1 MSFEFFLPCPRGLEA
16 ALAAELAEIAARH
29 LNGAPFT
36 AGAQVPGGVHFRGG
50 WAAGMAANL
59 HSRLAS
65 RVLLKLAHQPYRS
78 EQDIYAL
85 ALEQRWEQWF
95 SANETLRVDV
105 TAIKS
110 PLRSLEFATLRV
122 KDAICD
128 RLREV
133 SGERP
138 NVDTAA
144 PDVRVFVFLTATDCT
159 LYLDTSGEPL
169 FKRGWRLDK
178 GAAPLRENL
187 AAGILRL
194 TGWTPGT
201 PLYDPMCGS
210 GTFLAEA
217 AQVALN
223 VAPGAERRFGFEKLR
238 QYDRSVWQGLKAAA
252 LDAKQAAASSRKD
265 LQIFGS
271 DISGDMLD
279 KARANFQRAG
289 LPSIVLKQVDARG
302 MSAPVAAPGILVA
315 NPPYGERI
323 EVRGRGPRGEIR
335 ETGRDRREDRD
346 SREARDSRESRD
358 SRGTRDDEG
367 FRRVH
372 TDEPPDS
379 EFFKALGDALKQ
391 RFTGWHAFI
400 LTSDRKLPG
409 QLRLRESTKTP
420 LFNGALECRLFR
432 FDLIAGS
439 VRQRPAGDTPAA

>member
-1 MSFEFFLPCPRGLEA
+1 MPPALFDWFVPCPRGLEVP
-16 ALAAELAEIAARH
+16 LAAELAEIGQRH
-29 LNGAPFT
+29 LGGASFK
-36 AGAQVPGGVHFRGG
+36 AGAQVPGGVHFKGG
-50 WAAGMAANL
+50 WTAGMAANL
-59 HSRLAS
+59 HSRIAS
-65 RVLLKLAHQPYRS
+65 RVLLKIAHGPYRS
-78 EQDIYAL
+78 ENDIYEL
-85 ALEQRWEQWF
+85 AYQQQWEQWF
-95 SANETLRVDV
+95 TPNQTMRVDI

-122 KDAICD
+122 KDAVCD
-128 RLREV
+128 RLREL
-133 SGERP
+133 SGSRP
-138 NVDTAA
+138 SVDTQQ
-144 PDVRVFVFLTATDCT
+144 PDVRVFAFLTINECT
-159 LYLDTSGEPL
+159 LYLDTSGDPL

-223 VAPGAERRFGFEKLR
+223 IAPGVERRFGFEKLK
-238 QYDRSVWQGLKAAA
+238 QYDVNAWQKLKVAAV
-252 LDAKQAAASSRKD
+252 DAKRAARTSRAD

-279 KARANFQRAG
+279 KARANLDRAG
-289 LPSIVLKQVDARG
+289 LPDLSLKQVDARN
-302 MSAPVAAPGILVA
+302 MTPPTDAPGILVA

-335 ETGRDRREDRD
+335 DTGRGRRDRD
-346 SREARDSRESRD
+346 E
-358 SRGTRDDEG
+358 DDEA
-367 FRRVH
+367 FTRAQ
-372 TDEPPDS
+372 PDPADT
-379 EFFKALGDALKQ
+379 EFFISFGNALKQ
-391 RFTGWHAFI
+391 RFPGWRAYV

-409 QLRLRESTKTP
+409 LMRLRESTKTP

-439 VRQRPAGDTPAA
+439 VRNRPASQDAPREE

>member
-358 SRGTRDDEG
+358 SRGTRDGEG

>member
-1 MSFEFFLPCPRGLEA
+1 MSFDFFIPCPRGLEA

-59 HSRLAS
+59 HSRIAS
-65 RVLLKLAHQPYRS
+65 RVLLKIAHRPYRS

-95 SANETLRVDV
+95 SARETLRVDV

-133 SGERP
+133 SGDRP
-138 NVDTAA
+138 NIDTSA
-144 PDVRVFVFLTATDCT
+144 PDVRVFAFLTATDCT

-187 AAGILRL
+187 AAGILHL
-194 TGWTPGT
+194 TGWTAGT

-223 VAPGAERRFGFEKLR
+223 IAPGAERRFGFEKLR
-238 QYDRSVWQGLKAAA
+238 QYDAKTWQTLKAAA
-252 LDAKQAAASSRKD
+252 LDAKHAARASRAD

-271 DISGDMLD
+271 DISGDMLI
-279 KARANFQRAG
+279 KARANFERAG
-289 LPSIVLKQVDARG
+289 LPSVSLKQVDARG
-302 MSAPVAAPGILVA
+302 MAPPSSEPGILVA

-323 EVRGRGPRGEIR
+323 EVRGRNARGELR
-335 ETGRDRREDRD
+335 ETRENREDD
-346 SREARDSRESRD
+346 S
-358 SRGTRDDEG
+358 
-367 FRRVH
+367 FRRAQE
-372 TDEPPDS
+372 DAPDS
-379 EFFKALGDALKQ
+379 EFFKS
-391 RFTGWHAFI
+391 R
-400 LTSDRKLPG
+400 S
-409 QLRLRESTKTP
+409 S
-420 LFNGALECRLFR
+420 
-432 FDLIAGS
+432 
-439 VRQRPAGDTPAA
+439 

>member
-1 MSFEFFLPCPRGLEA
+1 MSFDFFIPCPRGLEA

-59 HSRLAS
+59 HSRIAS
-65 RVLLKLAHQPYRS
+65 RVLLKIAHRPYRS

-95 SANETLRVDV
+95 SAHETLRVDV

-110 PLRSLEFATLRV
+110 PLRSLEFTTLRV

-133 SGERP
+133 SGDASQHRHQRAGC
-138 NVDTAA
+138 T
-144 PDVRVFVFLTATDCT
+144 RICFLTATDCT

-194 TGWTPGT
+194 TGWTAGT

-223 VAPGAERRFGFEKLR
+223 IAPGAERRFGFEKLK
-238 QYDRSVWQGLKAAA
+238 QYDAKTWQTLKAAA
-252 LDAKQAAASSRKD
+252 LDAKHAARASRAD

-271 DISGDMLD
+271 DISGDMLI
-279 KARANFQRAG
+279 KARANFERAG
-289 LPSIVLKQVDARG
+289 LPSVSLKQVDARG
-302 MSAPVAAPGILVA
+302 MAPPSSEPGILVA

-323 EVRGRGPRGEIR
+323 EVRGRNARGELR
-335 ETGRDRREDRD
+335 ET
-346 SREARDSRESRD
+346 RESREDD
-358 SRGTRDDEG
+358 S
-367 FRRVH
+367 FRRAQ
-372 TDEPPDS
+372 EEAPDS
-379 EFFKALGDALKQ
+379 EFFKSLGDALKQ

-439 VRQRPAGDTPAA
+439 VRQRPANDTPAA

>member
-1 MSFEFFLPCPRGLEA
+1 MSFEFFIPCPRGLEA

-29 LNGAPFT
+29 LNGAPFA
-36 AGAQVPGGVHFRGG
+36 AGAQVPGGVHFKGG

-59 HSRLAS
+59 HSRIAS
-65 RVLLKLAHQPYRS
+65 RVLLKIAHRPYRN
-78 EQDIYAL
+78 EQDIYGL
-85 ALEQRWEQWF
+85 ALEQSWEQWF

-128 RLREV
+128 RLRDKT
-133 SGERP
+133 GARP
-138 NVDTAA
+138 SIDTGS
-144 PDVRVFVFLTATDCT
+144 PDARVFAFLTATDCT

-223 VAPGAERRFGFEKLR
+223 IAPGVERRFGFEKFK
-238 QYDRSVWQGLKAAA
+238 QYDVSAWQTLKVAAQ
-252 LDAKQAAASSRKD
+252 DAKRAARAGRGD
-265 LQIFGS
+265 LLIFGS
-271 DISGDMLD
+271 DISDNMLQ
-279 KARANFQRAG
+279 KARANFERAG
-289 LPSIVLKQVDARG
+289 FPALPLKQIDARNMMPPAG
-302 MSAPVAAPGILVA
+302 EAGILVA

-323 EVRGRGPRGEIR
+323 EVRGPRGEIR
-335 ETGRDRREDRD
+335 NTGRE
-346 SREARDSRESRD
+346 E
-358 SRGTRDDEG
+358 GG
-367 FRRVH
+367 FRRV
-372 TDEPPDS
+372 ESEEAPDMT
-379 EFFKALGDALKQ
+379 EFFQSFGDALKK
-391 RFTGWHAFI
+391 RFTGWHAFV

-409 QLRLRESTKTP
+409 QMRLRESTKTP

-439 VRQRPAGDTPAA
+439 VRQRPAADGPKE

>member
-1 MSFEFFLPCPRGLEA
+1 MSFDFFIPCPRGLEA

-59 HSRLAS
+59 HSRIAS
-65 RVLLKLAHQPYRS
+65 RVLLKIAHRPYRS

-85 ALEQRWEQWF
+85 ALEQRWEQWY
-95 SANETLRVDV
+95 SARETLRVDV
-105 TAIKS
+105 TASKS

-133 SGERP
+133 SGDRP
-138 NVDTAA
+138 NIDTSA

-194 TGWTPGT
+194 TGWTAGT

-223 VAPGAERRFGFEKLR
+223 IAPGAERRFGFEKLK
-238 QYDRSVWQGLKAAA
+238 QYEAKTWQTLKAAA
-252 LDAKQAAASSRKD
+252 LDAKHAARTSRAD

-271 DISGDMLD
+271 DISGDMLI
-279 KARANFQRAG
+279 KARANFERAG
-289 LPSIVLKQVDARG
+289 LSSVSLKQVDARG
-302 MSAPVAAPGILVA
+302 MAPPSSEPGILVA

-323 EVRGRGPRGEIR
+323 EVRGRNARGELR
-335 ETGRDRREDRD
+335 ETRENREDD
-346 SREARDSRESRD
+346 S
-358 SRGTRDDEG
+358 
-367 FRRVH
+367 FRRAQ
-372 TDEPPDS
+372 EEAPDS
-379 EFFKALGDALKQ
+379 EFFKSLGDALKQ

-439 VRQRPAGDTPAA
+439 VRQRPANDTPAA

>member
-1 MSFEFFLPCPRGLEA
+1 MSFDFFLPCPRGLEA
-16 ALAAELAEIAARH
+16 ALVAELAEIATQH
-29 LNGAPFT
+29 LAGAPFT

-59 HSRLAS
+59 HSRIAS
-65 RVLLKLAHQPYRS
+65 RVLLKIAQRPYRN

-110 PLRSLEFATLRV
+110 PLRSLEFTTLRV

-128 RLREV
+128 RLRDV
-133 SGERP
+133 SGARP
-138 NVDTAA
+138 SIDTGA
-144 PDVRVFVFLTATDCT
+144 PDVRVFAFLTATDCT

-217 AQVALN
+217 AQVALQI
-223 VAPGAERRFGFEKLR
+223 APGVERRFGFEKLK
-238 QYDRSVWQGLKAAA
+238 QYDVTGWQTLKAAA
-252 LDAKQAAASSRKD
+252 QDAKRAARTSRAA

-271 DISGDMLD
+271 DISDNMLG
-279 KARANFQRAG
+279 KARANFERAG
-289 LPSIVLKQVDARG
+289 FPAIPLKQVDARG
-302 MSAPVAAPGILVA
+302 MTPPSSEAGILVA

-335 ETGRDRREDRD
+335 NTGRENRDED
-346 SREARDSRESRD
+346 ES
-358 SRGTRDDEG
+358 EG
-367 FRRVH
+367 FHRTH
-372 TDEPPDS
+372 TDTPNAD
-379 EFFKALGDALKQ
+379 FFQSLGDALKQ

-409 QLRLRESTKTP
+409 QVRLRESAKTP

-432 FDLIAGS
+432 FDLIAGN
-439 VRQRPAGDTPAA
+439 VRQRPAIDKPND

>member
-1 MSFEFFLPCPRGLEA
+1 MSFDFFVPCPRGLEA
-16 ALAAELAEIAARH
+16 ALAAELADIAANR
-29 LNGAPFT
+29 LPPGALQPGAP
-36 AGAQVPGGVHFRGG
+36 VPGGVHFSGN
-50 WAAGMAANL
+50 WAGGMAANL
-59 HSRLAS
+59 HSRIAS
-65 RVLLKLAHQPYRS
+65 RVLLKIAQRPYRS
-78 EQDIYAL
+78 EQDVYAL
-85 ALEQRWEQWF
+85 AREQRWEQWF

-133 SGERP
+133 SGARP
-138 NVDTAA
+138 SIDTAL
-144 PDVRVFVFLTATDCT
+144 PDVRVFAFLTATDCT

-217 AQVALN
+217 GQVALDI
-223 VAPGAERRFGFEKLR
+223 APGLDRRFAFEKLR
-238 QYDRSVWQGLKAAA
+238 QFDSAAWRHLKGAAA
-252 LDAKQAAASSRKD
+252 AARDDARRAAKD
-265 LQIFGS
+265 LQIYGS
-271 DISGDMLD
+271 DISGDMLE

-289 LPSIVLKQVDARG
+289 IANVPLKQVDARG
-302 MSAPVAAPGILVA
+302 MTPPTATPGILVV

-323 EVRGRGPRGEIR
+323 EVRGRNARGEAR
-335 ETGRDRREDRD
+335 PTA
-346 SREARDSRESRD
+346 REAREA
-358 SRGTRDDEG
+358 RGEDDG
-367 FRRVH
+367 FRRAQ
-372 TDEPPDS
+372 TDMPDS
-379 EFFKALGDALKQ
+379 EFFHALGDALKQ
-391 RFTGWHAFI
+391 RFTGWRAFI

-409 QLRLRESTKTP
+409 QLRLRESAKTP
-420 LFNGALECRLFR
+420 LYNGALECRLFR

-439 VRQRPAGDTPAA
+439 VRQRNANTGGTGSDDAQKPA

>member
-1 MSFEFFLPCPRGLEA
+1 MSFEFFAPCPRGLET
-16 ALAAELAEIAARH
+16 ALAAELAETAQRR
-29 LNGAPFT
+29 LPPGALDV
-36 AGAQVPGGVHFRGG
+36 GAEVPGGVHFRGN
-50 WAAGMAANL
+50 WAGGIAANL
-59 HSRLAS
+59 HSRIAS
-65 RVLLKLAHQPYRS
+65 RVLLKIAQRPYRS

-85 ALEQRWEQWF
+85 AREQRWEQWF
-95 SANETLRVDV
+95 SANETLRIDI

-128 RLREV
+128 RMREK
-133 SGERP
+133 SGARP
-138 NVDTAA
+138 SIDTAY
-144 PDVRVFVFLTATDCT
+144 PDVRVFAFLTAGDCT

-217 AQVALN
+217 AQVALDI
-223 VAPGAERRFGFEKLR
+223 APGLTRSFGFER
-238 QYDRSVWQGLKAAA
+238 LKQFDSAAWRHLKSEA
-252 LDAKQAAASSRKD
+252 NTARNAAQSKARE
-265 LQIFGS
+265 LHIYGS
-271 DISGDMLD
+271 DISDVMLE
-279 KARANFQRAG
+279 KARANFARAG
-289 LPSIVLKQVDARG
+289 LGNVPLKQLDARN
-302 MSAPVAAPGILVA
+302 MTPPEDAPGILVA

-323 EVRGRGPRGEIR
+323 EVRGRNARGEARPTR
-335 ETGRDRREDRD
+335 E
-346 SREARDSRESRD
+346 
-358 SRGTRDDEG
+358 RDDDGEG
-367 FRRVH
+367 FRRAES
-372 TDEPPDS
+372 DAPDA
-379 EFFKALGDALKQ
+379 EFFHALGDALKQ
-391 RFTGWHAFI
+391 RFTGWRAFV

-409 QLRLRESTKTP
+409 QLRLRESAKTP

-439 VRQRPAGDTPAA
+439 VRQRPAQSAADAGSDA

>member
-1 MSFEFFLPCPRGLEA
+1 MSFEFFIPCPRGLEA

-29 LNGAPFT
+29 LNGAPFA
-36 AGAQVPGGVHFRGG
+36 AGAQVPGGVHFKGG

-59 HSRLAS
+59 HSRIAS
-65 RVLLKLAHQPYRS
+65 RVLLKIAHRPYRN
-78 EQDIYAL
+78 EQDIYGL

-128 RLREV
+128 RLRDKT
-133 SGERP
+133 GARP
-138 NVDTAA
+138 SIDTSA
-144 PDVRVFVFLTATDCT
+144 PDVRVFAFLTATDCT
-159 LYLDTSGEPL
+159 LYIDTSGEPL

-217 AQVALN
+217 AQVALSI
-223 VAPGAERRFGFEKLR
+223 APGVDRRFGFEQFK
-238 QYDRSVWQGLKAAA
+238 QYDVSAWQTLKVAAQ
-252 LDAKQAAASSRKD
+252 DAKRAARAGRGD
-265 LQIFGS
+265 LLIYGS
-271 DISGDMLD
+271 DISANMLE
-279 KARANFQRAG
+279 KARTNFERAG
-289 LPSIVLKQVDARG
+289 FPALPLKQIDARNMIPPTG
-302 MSAPVAAPGILVA
+302 EAGILVA

-335 ETGRDRREDRD
+335 DTGREP
-346 SREARDSRESRD
+346 
-358 SRGTRDDEG
+358 GG
-367 FRRVH
+367 FRRAE
-372 TDEPPDS
+372 TDTPDMT
-379 EFFKALGDALKQ
+379 EFFQAFGDALKK
-391 RFTGWHAFI
+391 RFTGWQAFV

-439 VRQRPAGDTPAA
+439 VRQRPAADTPKE

>member
-1 MSFEFFLPCPRGLEA
+1 MPPALFDWFVPCPRGLEVP
-16 ALAAELAEIAARH
+16 LAAELAEIGQRH
-29 LNGAPFT
+29 LGGASFK
-36 AGAQVPGGVHFRGG
+36 AGAQVPGGVHFKGG

-59 HSRLAS
+59 HSRIAS
-65 RVLLKLAHQPYRS
+65 RVLLKIAHGPYRS
-78 EQDIYAL
+78 ENDIYEL
-85 ALEQRWEQWF
+85 AYQQQWEQWF
-95 SANETLRVDV
+95 TPNQTMRVDI

-122 KDAICD
+122 KDAVCD
-128 RLREV
+128 RLREL
-133 SGERP
+133 SGSRP
-138 NVDTAA
+138 SIDTQQ
-144 PDVRVFVFLTATDCT
+144 PDVRVFAFLTINECM
-159 LYLDTSGEPL
+159 LYLDTSGDPL

-223 VAPGAERRFGFEKLR
+223 IAPGVERRFGFEKLK
-238 QYDRSVWQGLKAAA
+238 QYDVNAWQKLKVAAV
-252 LDAKQAAASSRKD
+252 DAKRAARTSRAD

-279 KARANFQRAG
+279 KARANLDRAG
-289 LPSIVLKQVDARG
+289 LPDFPLKQIDARN
-302 MSAPVAAPGILVA
+302 MTPPADASGILVA

-335 ETGRDRREDRD
+335 DTGRGRRERD
-346 SREARDSRESRD
+346 EEDDDAF
-358 SRGTRDDEG
+358 TRAQ
-367 FRRVH
+367 
-372 TDEPPDS
+372 PDPADT
-379 EFFKALGDALKQ
+379 EFFISFGNALKQ
-391 RFTGWHAFI
+391 RFPGWRAYV

-409 QLRLRESTKTP
+409 LMRLRESTKTP

-439 VRQRPAGDTPAA
+439 VRNRPANPDAPREE

>member
-1 MSFEFFLPCPRGLEA
+1 MSFDFFVPCPRGLEA
-16 ALAAELAEIAARH
+16 ALAAELTAIAATH

-36 AGAQVPGGVHFRGG
+36 AGAQVPGGVHFGGG

-59 HSRLAS
+59 HSRIAS
-65 RVLLKLAHQPYRS
+65 RVLLKIAQRPYRN
-78 EQDIYAL
+78 EQDVYAL

-133 SGERP
+133 SGARP
-138 NVDTAA
+138 SIDTGA
-144 PDVRVFVFLTATDCT
+144 PDVRVFAFLTATECT

-223 VAPGAERRFGFEKLR
+223 IAPGTDRRFGFEKLK
-238 QYDRSVWQGLKAAA
+238 QYDVGAWQTMKVAAQ
-252 LDAKQAAASSRKD
+252 DAKRAARANANRAD

-279 KARANFQRAG
+279 KARANFERAG
-289 LPSIVLKQVDARG
+289 FPGLPLKQVDARG
-302 MSAPVAAPGILVA
+302 MTPPTGTAGILVA

-323 EVRGRGPRGEIR
+323 EVRGRGPRGEVRAPSR
-335 ETGRDRREDRD
+335 EREHRDERDGRDERFHRTHSD
-346 SREARDSRESRD
+346 
-358 SRGTRDDEG
+358 T
-367 FRRVH
+367 
-372 TDEPPDS
+372 PDS
-379 EFFKALGDALKQ
+379 EFFQSLGDALKQ
-391 RFTGWHAFI
+391 RFTGWHAFV

-409 QLRLRESTKTP
+409 QLRLRESAKTP
-420 LFNGALECRLFR
+420 LYNGALECRLFR
-432 FDLIAGS
+432 FDLVAGS
-439 VRQRPAGDTPAA
+439 VKQKPAAASE

>member
-1 MSFEFFLPCPRGLEA
+1 MSFDFFVPCPRGLEA
-16 ALAAELAEIAARH
+16 ALASELAGIGARH
-29 LNGAPFT
+29 LNGAPF
-36 AGAQVPGGVHFRGG
+36 APGAQVPGGVHFRGG

-59 HSRLAS
+59 HSRIAS
-65 RVLLKLAHQPYRS
+65 RVLLKIAHRPYRS
-78 EQDIYAL
+78 EQDVYAL

-128 RLREV
+128 RLREK
-133 SGERP
+133 SGARP
-138 NVDTAA
+138 SIDTAE
-144 PDVRVFVFLTATDCT
+144 PDVRVFAFLTATDCT
-159 LYLDTSGEPL
+159 LYLDTSGDPL

-194 TGWTPGT
+194 TGWTAGT

-223 VAPGAERRFGFEKLR
+223 IAPGVERRFGFERLK
-238 QYDRSVWQGLKAAA
+238 QYDASAWQALKAAA
-252 LDAKQAAASSRKD
+252 VDAKRAARGSRAD

-279 KARANFQRAG
+279 KARANFERAG
-289 LPSIVLKQVDARG
+289 LNVPLKQVDARG
-302 MSAPVAAPGILVA
+302 MTPPVGTPGILVA

-323 EVRGRGPRGEIR
+323 EVRGRGPRGEVR
-335 ETGRDRREDRD
+335 ETGRE
-346 SREARDSRESRD
+346 SRENRE
-358 SRGTRDDEG
+358 DEG
-367 FRRVH
+367 FKRVH
-372 TDEPPDS
+372 TDAPDS
-379 EFFKALGDALKQ
+379 EFFKSFGDALKQ
-391 RFTGWHAFI
+391 RFTGWHAFV

-409 QLRLRESTKTP
+409 QMRLRESTKTP

-439 VRQRPAGDTPAA
+439 VRQRPAASAADPAGTAEGQS

>member
-1 MSFEFFLPCPRGLEA
+1 MSSPAPFDFFLPCPRGLEA
-16 ALAAELAEIAARH
+16 ALAAELAEIGARH
-29 LNGAPFT
+29 AGAGQLE

-50 WAAGMAANL
+50 WKAGMAANL
-59 HSRLAS
+59 HSRIAS
-65 RVLLKLAHQPYRS
+65 RVLLKIAHRPYRN

-85 ALEQRWEQWF
+85 AAEQRWEQWF
-95 SANETLRVDV
+95 SANETLRVDI

-122 KDAICD
+122 KDAVCD

-133 SGERP
+133 SGARP
-138 NVDTAA
+138 SIDTAQ
-144 PDVRVFVFLTATDCT
+144 PDVRIFAFLTATDCT

-194 TGWTPGT
+194 TGWTAGT

-223 VAPGAERRFGFEKLR
+223 IAPGVERRFGFEKLK
-238 QYDRSVWQGLKAAA
+238 QYDVAAWQALKVEAM
-252 LDAKQAAASSRKD
+252 DAKRAARAPRAD
-265 LQIFGS
+265 LEIFGS
-271 DISGDMLD
+271 DISGDMLE
-279 KARANFQRAG
+279 KARANFERAG
-289 LPSIVLKQVDARG
+289 LPPISLKQVDARG
-302 MSAPVAAPGILVA
+302 MTPPAAAPGILVA

-335 ETGRDRREDRD
+335 EPRR
-346 SREARDSRESRD
+346 
-358 SRGTRDDEG
+358 GDDNEG

-372 TDEPPDS
+372 TDTPDS
-379 EFFKALGDALKQ
+379 EFFQSLGDALKQ
-391 RFTGWHAFI
+391 RFSGWRAFI

-409 QLRLRESTKTP
+409 QLRLRESAKTP

-432 FDLIAGS
+432 FDLVTGS
-439 VRQRPAGDTPAA
+439 VKQRPAGDTPA